1 MDIIKEV
8 ILSEAK
14 DLNTRI
20 NAFQIL
26 HSVQND
32 KLFEN
37 LKNMISMLLQTIHG
51 VQMAYQLPYPHPVAS
66 FLRQLPKADSG

>member
-1 MDIIKEV
+1 MDIKKEV
-8 ILSEAK
+8 ILSKAK

-51 VQMAYQLPYPHPVAS
+51 VRTVFLLPYRNPVS
-66 FLRQLPKADSG
+66 RPNRVECNVL

>member
-1 MDIIKEV
+1 MDIKKEV

-32 KLFEN
+32 KLF
-37 LKNMISMLLQTIHG
+37 
-51 VQMAYQLPYPHPVAS
+51 
-66 FLRQLPKADSG
+66 

>member
-1 MDIIKEV
+1 MDIKKEV
-8 ILSEAK
+8 ILSKAK

-37 LKNMISMLLQTIHG
+37 LKNIINMLLQTIHG
-51 VQMAYQLPYPHPVAS
+51 VQMAYQLPYPHPAGG
-66 FLRQLPKADSG
+66 FLRQLPMARNG